1 APAKKKAGLSWKE
14 KRELEGMVEAIEV
27 AEAKLEELDAVLA
40 DPATYA
46 ERGDEVPA
54 LTAERDAAAAAVE
67 QLMERWEALE
77 AKRD

>member
-1 APAKKKAGLSWKE
+1 
-14 KRELEGMVEAIEV
+14 M
-27 AEAKLEELDAVLA
+27 LA